1 MKIYERIREL
11 SKKYELKNEEKM
23 ILGTDGSVTNLLE
36 ILFEGDV
43 VVKTIFQKIVDDTT
57 YRTVILEVNNIPLV
71 YATSKIPFKN
81 IEYELRENIK
91 RDLLSA
97 EIPIGRILKMHNLET
112 RREIID
118 IDVKGVDEKVRK
130 LLKTDK
136 KLFPQRTY
144 NIIHNNKILMQITEI
159 FNLGEHI

>member
-11 SKKYELKNEEKM
+11 SRKYGLRNEEKM

-43 VVKTIFQKIVDDTT
+43 IVKTINQKIVDDVN
-57 YRTVILEVNNIPLV
+57 YRTVILEVNDIPLV
-71 YATSKIPFKN
+71 YATSKTPFKN
-81 IEYELRENIK
+81 IEHGLRESIK

-97 EIPIGRILKMHNLET
+97 DIPIGRILKMHNLET

-118 IDVKGVDEKVRK
+118 IDVKEVDKEVRK
-130 LLKTDK
+130 LLKTDRK
-136 KLFPQRTY
+136 ILPQRTY

-159 FNLGEHI
+159 FNVGEHL